1 MSAVQFEAASDGGPV
16 LEPGTYI
23 LETDSIEDAEPG
35 QYGPQL
41 SWSFKVSDAVT
52 PDEPIRGADAEPYRF
67 FQWTGT
73 RPTPRSR
80 CRQLIEALY
89 GRPLINGERPR
100 ADLMHRPAHEGA
112 DRPRRRRERQAA
124 GPDQRRGA
132 PEAVPPPRRGPGRAG
147 PRVVAHSPLA
157 RPSGRRAAAA
167 RQGPVLC
174 ADHQRQAAAA
184 PRHTVAVSPASG
196 LSPWFRHRR
205 HAPGHRPFPGRP
217 RVVGPA
223 AVLAYR

>member
-1 MSAVQFEAASDGGPV
+1 MSTVQFEVASDGGPV

-23 LETDSIEDAEPG
+23 LEADNIEDAEPG

-41 SWSFKVSDAVT
+41 RWSFKVSDAVT

-100 ADLMHRPAHEGA
+100 ADLIIGRRMKVLIVHVDDANGK
-112 DRPRRRRERQAA
+112 PRARISGE
-124 GPDQRRGA
+124 
-132 PEAVPPPRRGPGRAG
+132 VPPKPF
-147 PRVVAHSPLA
+147 
-157 RPSGRRAAAA
+157 
-167 RQGPVLC
+167 
-174 ADHQRQAAAA
+174 
-184 PRHTVAVSPASG
+184 PRHG
-196 LSPWFRHRR
+196 ED
-205 HAPGHRPFPGRP
+205 
-217 RVVGPA
+217 VVEP
-223 AVLAYR
+223 VPES